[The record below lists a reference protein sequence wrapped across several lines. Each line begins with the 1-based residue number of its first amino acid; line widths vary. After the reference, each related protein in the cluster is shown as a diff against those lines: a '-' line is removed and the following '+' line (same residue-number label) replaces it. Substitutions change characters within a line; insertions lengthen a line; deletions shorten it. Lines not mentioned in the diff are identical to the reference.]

1 MKRNLFIICSVA
13 LAVLC
18 ASCSSTKKT
27 ARNIAPT
34 GMVEQNIPFTDAK
47 YRSDADAYRA
57 VQSGVST
64 EMSMAKKIAIQNARQ
79 EIAAA
84 VQTDLSS
91 VIENYAKSQKLP
103 SQELP
108 AYEERMTE
116 LTYSVVQQTISG
128 ITLVDEKL
136 FKENNGA
143 YRHFVCME
151 LSKEELKNGILEKM
165 KKDEKLA
172 SDFEFEEF
180 KKIYEQKLAEFQNRQ

>member
-13 LAVLC
+13 LSVLAV
-18 ASCSSTKKT
+18 SCSSTQKITRT
-27 ARNIAPT
+27 ATPE
-34 GMVEQNIPFTDAK
+34 GMVEQTLPFSEAK
-47 YRSDADAYRA
+47 YHSDADAYRS
-57 VQSGVST
+57 VQSGTST

-79 EIAAA
+79 EIAAD

-91 VIENYAKSQKLP
+91 VIENYATSQQLP
-103 SQELP
+103 SQEVP
-108 AYEERMTE
+108 AYEARMTE

-136 FKENNGA
+136 FKESNGT

-151 LSKEELKNGILEKM
+151 LSKEGLKNNIIEKI

-180 KKIYEQKLAEFQNRQ
+180 KKIYEQKLTEFKNRQ

>member
-13 LAVLC
+13 LAVL
-18 ASCSSTKKT
+18 AVSCSSTKKT
-27 ARNIAPT
+27 TRTNAPE
-34 GMVEQNIPFTDAK
+34 GMVEQTMPFSEAK
-47 YRSDADAYRA
+47 YRSDANAYRA

-79 EIAAA
+79 EIAAT

-91 VIENYAKSQKLP
+91 VIENYAKSRKLP

-108 AYEERMTE
+108 SYEEHMTE
-116 LTYSVVQQTISG
+116 LTYSVVQQTLSG
-128 ITLVDEKL
+128 ITLVEEKL
-136 FKENNGA
+136 FKESNGA

-151 LSKEELKNGILEKM
+151 LSKEDLKNGILDKI
-165 KKDEKLA
+165 KKDEKLS

-180 KKIYEQKLAEFQNRQ
+180 KKIYEQKLADFQNRK